1 MLERYG
7 HGGDLLTAAELFGH
21 SPDLFLDYS
30 SNMNPMGPP
39 TCVQRIFSE
48 RWMEVVR
55 YPDPATRVL
64 RKKIAAY
71 YRIPEESI
79 LVGNGAA
86 ELIDLVVRITQPAT
100 VAVTAPSFV
109 EYSDNALRVGASLHY
124 IPLKA
129 EHSFD
134 VQAEDLSHALYKAD
148 LTMLGHPNNPT
159 GRLIPDVLMDMLQT
173 AKGTVM
179 LDEAFID
186 FLENEEQVSMIQR
199 APSMKKLIVI
209 RSMTKFF
216 AIPGIRL
223 GFVVA
228 HPDIILQ
235 MRNLQVHWSVNHFSQ
250 LIGAAALDDA
260 QYISDTKK
268 RVSTERQWFYEQ
280 LSSIGLDVIQSAVNY
295 LLVRLPKQVPFHVP
309 EMQEKLGQ
317 MKILIRDASRFPG
330 LDERYFRL
338 AVRLREDNETVA
350 RALKHIIQP

>member
-39 TCVQRIFSE
+39 ACVQQIFSE
-48 RWMEVVR
+48 RWTEVVR
-55 YPDPATRVL
+55 YPDPAARVL
-64 RKKIAAY
+64 RAKIAAH

-109 EYSDNALRVGASLHY
+109 EYSDNALRVGATLHY
-124 IPLKA
+124 IPLNV

-134 VQAEDLSHALYKAD
+134 VQAEDLSHALDKAD

-159 GRLIPDVLMDMLQT
+159 GRLIPDVMLDMLQT
-173 AKGTVM
+173 AKGTVL

-235 MRNLQVHWSVNHFSQ
+235 MRNLQVQWSVNHFSQ
-250 LIGAAALDDA
+250 LIGAAALDDT
-260 QYISDTKK
+260 QYIANTKK
-268 RVSTERQWFYEQ
+268 WVSTERQWFFEQ
-280 LSSIGLDVIQSAVNY
+280 LSSIGFNVIQSAVNY
-295 LLVRLPKQVPFHVP
+295 LLVRLPQQVPFRVP
-309 EMQEKLGQ
+309 EMQKKLGE

-338 AVRLREDNETVA
+338 AVRLRKDNETIV
-350 RALKHIIQP
+350 RALEYITQP